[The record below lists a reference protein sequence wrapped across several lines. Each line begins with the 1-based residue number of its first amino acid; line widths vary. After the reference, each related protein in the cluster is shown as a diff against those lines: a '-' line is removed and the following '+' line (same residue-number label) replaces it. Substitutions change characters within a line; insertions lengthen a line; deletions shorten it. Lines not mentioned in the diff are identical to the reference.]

1 MRKKVGKIMFFADLF
16 QRISSIVGV
25 PVNILIIVPLVL
37 ALSFHIIKKGESKQ
51 TFATYTRSKMERKYL
66 HQKND
71 SVAILSLALLIV
83 SGYVSYVT
91 FQTRNVQKIEIE
103 NFRLRN

>member
-1 MRKKVGKIMFFADLF
+1 MGIIMFFADLF

-37 ALSFHIIKKGESKQ
+37 ALSFHIIKKGENKKN
-51 TFATYTRSKMERKYL
+51 FASYTRSKMERKYL

-91 FQTRNVQKIEIE
+91 FQTRNIQKIEIE
-103 NFRLRN
+103 NLRLRD

>member
-1 MRKKVGKIMFFADLF
+1 MFFAELF

-37 ALSFHIIKKGESKQ
+37 ALSFHIIKKSENTKN
-51 TFATYTRSKMERKYL
+51 FATYSRSKMERKYL

-91 FQTRNVQKIEIE
+91 FQTRNIPKIEIE
-103 NFRLRN
+103 NLRLRN